1 MKNKINIFL
10 NTKIK
15 LFLIDLFSDYELS
28 FIDLNEVQNFYDNT
42 ATNIIFINDKESTKL
57 IDYKKLND
65 NFLILSTLNIKNL
78 NISNKLIKIPKPIN
92 NLKTIIENFIENKKI
107 KFHDIT
113 IVNEK
118 LTNINSNSF
127 CYLTKLESEILT
139 YLIIEKEGTKKYI
152 QENILNIKS
161 TIQTNSLDSHLTRI
175 RKKMYKIKTSVKI
188 QSKSEKLLIVI

>member
-1 MKNKINIFL
+1 MKNKIKIFL
-10 NTKIK
+10 DTKIK

-28 FIDLNEVQNFYDNT
+28 FIDLNEIHEFYENT
-42 ATNIIFINDKESTKL
+42 GTNIIFLNNKESARL
-57 IDYKKLND
+57 IDFKKLND
-65 NFLILSTLNIKNL
+65 NFLILSSLNINNL
-78 NISNKLIKIPKPIN
+78 NINNQLIKIPKSIN
-92 NLKTIIENFIENKKI
+92 NIKTIIENFIENLKI
-107 KFHDIT
+107 KFHDLT

-118 LTNINSNSF
+118 LTNINNNSF

-139 YLIIEKEGTKKYI
+139 YLIVEKESTKKHI

>member
-1 MKNKINIFL
+1 LKNKINIFL

>member
-1 MKNKINIFL
+1 MKNKLNIFSDK
-10 NTKIK
+10 KIK
-15 LFLIDLFSDYELS
+15 FFLKQLFSDYELF
-28 FIDLNEVQNFYDNT
+28 FIDLTEIQKYIENT
-42 ATNIIFINDKESTKL
+42 GINIIFIKDKESIKL
-57 IDYKKLND
+57 IDFKKLSD
-65 NFLILSTLNIKNL
+65 NFLILSNQKNKQLITIPKSINSIKN
-78 NISNKLIKIPKPIN
+78 IVEHFVE
-92 NLKTIIENFIENKKI
+92 NLKF

-118 LTNINSNSF
+118 LTNINNNSF

-139 YLIIEKEGTKKYI
+139 YLIIEKESTKKYI

-188 QSKSEKLLIVI
+188 QSKSEKLLIKI

>member
-10 NTKIK
+10 DTKIK

-28 FIDLNEVQNFYDNT
+28 FIDLNEIQEFYENT
-42 ATNIIFINDKESTKL
+42 GVNLIFINNKESTKL
-57 IDYKKLND
+57 IDFKKLND
-65 NFLILSTLNIKNL
+65 NSLILSNLHIKNL
-78 NISNKLIKIPKPIN
+78 NISNQLIKIPKSIN
-92 NLKTIIENFIENKKI
+92 NIKTTIENFIENLKI
-107 KFHDIT
+107 KFHDII

-118 LTNINSNSF
+118 LTNINNNSF

-139 YLIIEKEGTKKYI
+139 YLIVEKESTKKYI

-175 RKKMYKIKTSVKI
+175 RKKMYKIKTNVKI
-188 QSKSEKLLIVI
+188 QSKNEKLLVVI

>member
-10 NTKIK
+10 DKKIRS
-15 LFLIDLFSDYELS
+15 FLIDLLSDYELF
-28 FIDLNEVQNFYDNT
+28 FIDLSEVQKYHDNNGI
-42 ATNIIFINDKESTKL
+42 NIILLNDKEGTKL
-57 IDYKKLND
+57 INFKKLND
-65 NFLILSTLNIKNL
+65 NFLILSNLKNNNL
-78 NISNKLIKIPKPIN
+78 NINNQLIKIPKPTN
-92 NLKTIIENFIENKKI
+92 NIKNVIKNFVENLKI

-118 LTNINSNSF
+118 LTNINTNSF

-139 YLIIEKEGTKKYI
+139 YLIVEKESTKKYI

-188 QSKSEKLLIVI
+188 QSRSEKLLIIV

>member
-10 NTKIK
+10 DTKIK
-15 LFLIDLFSDYELS
+15 FFLIDLLSEYELS
-28 FIDLNEVQNFYDNT
+28 FIDLNEIQNCYENT
-42 ATNIIFINDKESTKL
+42 GTNIIFLNDKENTKL
-57 IDYKKLND
+57 IDFKKLNE
-65 NFLILSTLNIKNL
+65 NFLILSNLNIKNL
-78 NISNKLIKIPKPIN
+78 NITNQLIKIPKSIN
-92 NLKTIIENFIENKKI
+92 NIKTIIENFIENVKI

-118 LTNINSNSF
+118 LTNINNNSF

-139 YLIIEKEGTKKYI
+139 YLIVEKESTKKHI

-161 TIQTNSLDSHLTRI
+161 TIQTNSLDSHLSRI

>member
-1 MKNKINIFL
+1 MKNKVNIFSD
-10 NTKIK
+10 TKIK
-15 LFLIDLFSDYELS
+15 LFLIDLFSEYELS
-28 FIDLNEVQNFYDNT
+28 FIDLNEIEKCYENT
-42 ATNIIFINDKESTKL
+42 GINIIFLNNEESKKSINFEA
-57 IDYKKLND
+57 LND
-65 NFLILSTLNIKNL
+65 NFLILSNLNIKNM
-78 NISNKLIKIPKPIN
+78 NINNQLIKIPKSIN
-92 NLKTIIENFIENKKI
+92 NIKTIIENFIENLKI

-118 LTNINSNSF
+118 LTNINNNSF

-139 YLIIEKEGTKKYI
+139 YLIIEKESTKKHI

-188 QSKSEKLLIVI
+188 HSKSEKLLIVI

>member
-1 MKNKINIFL
+1 MKNKINIFSDK
-10 NTKIK
+10 KIK
-15 LFLIDLFSDYELS
+15 PFLIELLYDYELF
-28 FIDLNEVQNFYDNT
+28 FIDINEVQKHLENSG
-42 ATNIIFINDKESTKL
+42 ASIIFLNDRESIKL
-57 IDYKKLND
+57 IDFKKLSD
-65 NFLILSTLNIKNL
+65 NFLILSNLKNINQ
-78 NISNKLIKIPKPIN
+78 NIYNQLFKIPKSIN
-92 NLKTIIENFIENKKI
+92 NLKTIIENFLENLKI
-107 KFHDIT
+107 KFHDIA

-118 LTNINSNSF
+118 LTNINNNSF

-139 YLIIEKEGTKKYI
+139 YLIIEKESTKKYI

>member
-10 NTKIK
+10 DTKIK

-28 FIDLNEVQNFYDNT
+28 FIDLNEIQNFYENT
-42 ATNIIFINDKESTKL
+42 GTNIIFLNDKESTKL
-57 IDYKKLND
+57 IDFKILND
-65 NFLILSTLNIKNL
+65 NFLILSNLNIENL
-78 NISNKLIKIPKPIN
+78 NISNQLIKIPKPIN
-92 NLKTIIENFIENKKI
+92 NIKTIVENFIENLKI

-118 LTNINSNSF
+118 LTNINNNSF

-139 YLIIEKEGTKKYI
+139 YLIIEKESTKKHI

-188 QSKSEKLLIVI
+188 QSKNEKLLIII

>member
-1 MKNKINIFL
+1 MNKINIFL
-10 NTKIK
+10 DTKIK

-28 FIDLNEVQNFYDNT
+28 FIDLNEIHEFYENT
-42 ATNIIFINDKESTKL
+42 GTNIIFLNNKESARL
-57 IDYKKLND
+57 IDFKKLND
-65 NFLILSTLNIKNL
+65 NFLILSSLNINNL
-78 NISNKLIKIPKPIN
+78 NINNQLIKIPKSIN
-92 NLKTIIENFIENKKI
+92 NIKTIIENFIENVKI

-118 LTNINSNSF
+118 LTNINNNSF

-139 YLIIEKEGTKKYI
+139 YLIIEKKSTKKHI

>member
-92 NLKTIIENFIENKKI
+92 NLKTIIENFIENIKI

-118 LTNINSNSF
+118 LTNINNSSF

-139 YLIIEKEGTKKYI
+139 YLIIEKESTKKHI

-175 RKKMYKIKTSVKI
+175 RKKMYKIKTNVKI